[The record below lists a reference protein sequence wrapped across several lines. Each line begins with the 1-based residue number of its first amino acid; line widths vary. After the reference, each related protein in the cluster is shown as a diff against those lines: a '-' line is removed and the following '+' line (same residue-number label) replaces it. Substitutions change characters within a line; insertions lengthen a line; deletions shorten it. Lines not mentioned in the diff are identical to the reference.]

1 MDSRRG
7 LCLALAVA
15 ALALP
20 QAAQAAVR
28 CVPVGGPGCTT
39 SHATINAA
47 VTAAANDDT
56 IRIAAGTYA
65 EAVSTTKRLN
75 FIGAGSGTLASA
87 TGATVIAPGS
97 GTAMMLSRGGSVR
110 SLRAVGATGFS
121 GGYGVYVAPDVDGT
135 FAYTMTDVIGIGGV
149 GTDITLGS
157 GGYGLVASS
166 ATAARI
172 INLTVNGGTFRGGNG
187 TLSAGYGAGLYGLGL
202 TANVTGATLLGPSGG
217 APGVVAGGGAT
228 VDATGITAQGTYAAQ
243 FGDATVNLRRSR
255 IEGIYSGL
263 YVYESSSAPATYV
276 SVTDSLI
283 TVTPPG
289 AFDAVALSAQ
299 TSSGSAPLTV
309 PIRGSTIIARGVDP
323 LAAVAARP
331 PSGAPSTNIDLRN
344 SIARLEGGAESG
356 EGDLAADRGTVTAAH
371 SDFATRLQLNGG
383 TVTPPGSGTNLTA
396 DPLFNAGAFTLRST
410 SPLIDRGDASL
421 VAAGELD
428 LAGNPRSAG
437 AAPDMGAFE
446 FQPPAA
452 PPPPPPTP
460 ANAAPGLT
468 KVSMTNSVFAP
479 VTARAAGAGAAG
491 KVKRGTT
498 FRYVLSEAA
507 RVSVV
512 IERRAVGRRVGK
524 RCVKPTRRNAAHRK
538 CKRWVRIGRLRAAEQ
553 AGRQSTRFT
562 GRFGKRAL
570 APGRYRARIS
580 AKDALGAR
588 SRERRLAFTVVR
600 AR

>member
-15 ALALP
+15 GLALP

-39 SHATINAA
+39 SHASINAA

-65 EAVSTTKRLN
+65 ESVSTTKRLN
-75 FIGAGSGTLASA
+75 FVGAGSGTLAST
-87 TGATVIAPGS
+87 TGATVVAPAA
-97 GTAMMLSRGGSVR
+97 GTAITLSRGGSVR

-121 GGYGVYVAPDVDGT
+121 GGNALVLIPDIDGT
-135 FAYTMTDVIGIGGV
+135 FAYTVTDVIGLGGV
-149 GTDITLGS
+149 GTDITLGF
-157 GGYGLVASS
+157 GGYGLYAASS
-166 ATAARI
+166 GAARI
-172 INLTVNGGTFRGGNG
+172 VNLTVSGGTFRGGNG
-187 TLSAGYGAGLYGLGL
+187 TLISGYGASLFGPGL
-202 TANVTGATLLGPSGG
+202 TANLAGASLIGPTNG
-217 APGVVAGGGAT
+217 APGLVVSGGPT

-255 IEGIYSGL
+255 IEGVYLGL
-263 YVYESSSAPATYV
+263 AVYESSSAPATYV

-283 TVTPPG
+283 LVTPTSPV
-289 AFDAVALSAQ
+289 DAVALSAQ
-299 TSSGSAPLTV
+299 TSSGSAPLTLPV
-309 PIRGSTIIARGVDP
+309 RGSTIIARGLDP

-383 TVTPPGSGTNLTA
+383 TVTAPGSGTNLTA
-396 DPLFNAGAFTLRST
+396 DPLFDAGAFTLKST
-410 SPLIDRGDASL
+410 SPLIDRGDPSL
-421 VAAGELD
+421 VTPGELD

-446 FQPPAA
+446 FQPPA
-452 PPPPPPTP
+452 PPPPPPP
-460 ANAAPGLT
+460 PNAAPGLT

-479 VTARAAGAGAAG
+479 MAARAATAGRAR

-507 RVSVV
+507 TVSIT
-512 IERRAVGRRVGK
+512 IERRASGRRAGK
-524 RCVKPTRRNAAHRK
+524 RCVKPTRRNAKHRK
-538 CKRWVRIGRLRAAEQ
+538 CRRWVRMGRLRAVEQ
-553 AGRQSTRFT
+553 AGRQSTPFT

-570 APGRYRARIS
+570 KPGRYRARIS
-580 AKDALGAR
+580 AKDVLGAR
-588 SRERRLAFTVVR
+588 STERRLAFRIVR
-600 AR
+600 AH

>member
-28 CVPVGGPGCTT
+28 CVPVSGPGCTT
-39 SHATINAA
+39 SHASINAA

-65 EAVSTTKRLN
+65 ESVSTTKRLN
-75 FIGAGSGTLASA
+75 FVGAGSGTLASTA
-87 TGATVIAPGS
+87 GATDVAPAS
-97 GTAMMLSRGGSVR
+97 GAAITLSRGGSVR
-110 SLRAVGATGFS
+110 ALRAVGATGFS
-121 GGYGVYVAPDVDGT
+121 GGNALVLIPDVDGT
-135 FAYTMTDVIGIGGV
+135 FAYTVTDVIGLGGV
-149 GTDITLGS
+149 GTDITLGF
-157 GGYGLVASS
+157 GGYGLYAASS
-166 ATAARI
+166 GAARI
-172 INLTVNGGTFRGGNG
+172 VNLTVSGGTFRGGNG
-187 TLSAGYGAGLYGLGL
+187 TLISGYGASLFGPGL
-202 TANVTGATLLGPSGG
+202 TANLAGASLIGPTNG
-217 APGVVAGGGAT
+217 APGLVVSNGAT

-255 IEGIYSGL
+255 IEGVYTGL

-283 TVTPPG
+283 LVTPTS
-289 AFDAVALSAQ
+289 ALNAVALSAQ
-299 TSSGSAPLTV
+299 TSSGSAPLTLPV
-309 PIRGSTIIARGVDP
+309 RGSTIIARGVDP

-383 TVTPPGSGTNLTA
+383 TVTAPGSGTNLTA
-396 DPLFNAGAFTLRST
+396 DPLFDAGAFTLKST
-410 SPLIDRGDASL
+410 SPLIDRGDPSL
-421 VAAGELD
+421 VTPGELD

-446 FQPPAA
+446 VQPAA
-452 PPPPPPTP
+452 PPPPPPP
-460 ANAAPGLT
+460 PNAAPGLS

-479 VTARAAGAGAAG
+479 IAARAATADRART
-491 KVKRGTT
+491 VKRGTT

-507 RVSVV
+507 TVSIR
-512 IERRAVGRRVGK
+512 IERRAAGRRSGK
-524 RCVKPTRRNAAHRK
+524 RCIKPTRRNAKHRK
-538 CKRWVRIGRLRAAEQ
+538 CRRWVRMGRLRAVEK
-553 AGRQSTRFT
+553 AGRQSTPFS

-570 APGRYRARIS
+570 KPGRYRARIS
-580 AKDALGAR
+580 AKDVLGAR
-588 SRERRLAFTVVR
+588 STERRLAFRIVR